1 MTIGTKIATLALP
14 FLCAVGASAQNVT
27 PTVIASA
34 GGEGTVGGITVMWTL
49 GELAVTTLEGGGHYL
64 TQGFHQPPE
73 GTTDAPT
80 TLEPIAMLQ
89 VRPNPVTADLVVGI
103 PTTAASTL
111 TLSDMLGRVVL
122 QRDVAAGSTEE
133 RLDLSSLPA
142 GTYIVRL
149 AGDDERFGTMVTVQ
163 R

>member
-1 MTIGTKIATLALP
+1 M
-14 FLCAVGASAQNVT
+14 LC
-27 PTVIASA
+27 
-34 GGEGTVGGITVMWTL
+34 E
-49 GELAVTTLEGGGHYL
+49 
-64 TQGFHQPPE
+64 FHQPPE

-80 TLEPIAMLQ
+80 TLEPIALLQ

-103 PTTAASTL
+103 PTTTASTL

-122 QRDVAAGSTEE
+122 QHEVAAGSTEE

-142 GTYIVRL
+142 GTYVVRL
-149 AGDDERFGTMVTVQ
+149 AGGDERYGTMVTVQ